1 MIQYAHIY
9 MLTIMLIIMPA

>member
-9 MLTIMLIIMPA
+9 MLTIILIIMPA